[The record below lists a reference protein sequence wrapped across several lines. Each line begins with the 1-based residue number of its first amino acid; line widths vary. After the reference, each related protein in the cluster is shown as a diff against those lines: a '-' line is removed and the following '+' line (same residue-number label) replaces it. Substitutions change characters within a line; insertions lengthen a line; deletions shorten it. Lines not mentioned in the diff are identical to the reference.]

1 MQPMAIDNSR
11 RELLKGALF
20 ATMAPLYL
28 SGCSIS
34 NNAQSQDNGESLLVG
49 CAALGNDE
57 FIATAVQIDGS
68 PVWQCPL
75 PHRGHG
81 VAINAEL
88 NQVAIFGRRPGEFIK
103 VVDGQS
109 GQQVAFIPQLVGR
122 HFYGHG
128 AYSNSGQFLYV
139 TEGISE
145 TSEGVIG
152 VYDAFN
158 GYQRVN
164 EFSGIGIGPHEIIV
178 RSDDTIVVAV
188 GGIQTS
194 GRTKLNLDTM
204 QPKLVYIRPDGEIV
218 SQLGLGSHL
227 LSIRHIACDESGAVV
242 CGQQYQGDE
251 DDSQPLMAIS
261 YHGQSLLLLE
271 ATPEEWMR
279 FNSYIGSVAMVGEHI
294 VATSPRGNCYGVW
307 DKTTRK
313 LVKLGKLTD
322 ASGVVA
328 MRPSNT
334 IQFAMS
340 SGIGEMKLIPSIR
353 QDSIST
359 LTSSTSIAW
368 DNHLS
373 YLQI

>member
-1 MQPMAIDNSR
+1 MQPMVIDNSKR
-11 RELLKGALF
+11 ALLKGALF
-20 ATMAPLYL
+20 AIISPLYL

-34 NNAQSQDNGESLLVG
+34 NHVQNQKDGKSLLVG
-49 CAALGNDE
+49 CAALGNDD
-57 FIATAVQIDGS
+57 FIAAAVEIDGT
-68 PVWQCPL
+68 PVWQCAL

-81 VAINAEL
+81 LAINSEL
-88 NQVAIFGRRPGEFIK
+88 NHVAIFGRRPGEFIK

-109 GQQVAFIPQLVGR
+109 GEQIAFIPQLVGR
-122 HFYGHG
+122 HYYGHG
-128 AYSNSGQFLYV
+128 AYSNNGQFLYV
-139 TEGISE
+139 TEGVSE

-152 VYDAFN
+152 VYDVFN
-158 GYQRVN
+158 GYQRVS
-164 EFSGIGIGPHEIIV
+164 EFTGIGIGPHEIIV
-178 RSDDTIVVAV
+178 RNDDTIVVAV

-194 GRTKLNLDTM
+194 GRTKLNLESM
-204 QPKLVYIRPDGEIV
+204 QPKLVYIRPDGDIV
-218 SQLGLGSHL
+218 SQLGLGSHQ

-251 DDSQPLMAIS
+251 DDSLPLMAIS
-261 YHGQSLLLLE
+261 YQGQSLVPLK
-271 ATPEEWMR
+271 ATPEQWMR
-279 FNSYIGSVAMVGEHI
+279 FNSYIGSVAMTGEHI

-328 MRPSNT
+328 MRPSNA

-340 SGIGEMKLIPSIR
+340 SGIGEVKLIPSIK
-353 QDSIST
+353 QDSISA

-373 YLQI
+373 SFQI